1 MTNHDMPQES
11 ILWQLYGRD
20 NWDVCDYVLTAEYV
34 IQKMPPK
41 MRTIVEMRCRGHT
54 LITISSRMRI
64 SIWTVRTHL
73 RRAKRRIC
81 AAIL

>member
-1 MTNHDMPQES
+1 MNRELPQES

-20 NWDVCDYVLTAEYV
+20 NWDVCDFVLTAEYV
-34 IQKMPPK
+34 INKMPLK
-41 MRTIVEMRCRGHT
+41 MRTIVELRCRGHT
-54 LITISSRMRI
+54 IITISNRMKI
-64 SIWTVRTHL
+64 STCTVRTHL